1 MIGEIM
7 IQDSGDR
14 TEFDSGAVRDMH
26 EGKGRCDLLPL
37 DVVGKFY
44 DSGYRDIFSAI
55 DTFIVF
61 GNKNYLIS
69 TLNTFTEKVYGNKE
83 TMFLELAC
91 HYEAGCKKYGVNNW
105 KKGIPVSSYIDSAVR
120 HLLKHIRGDQDER
133 HDRAFCWNIVCAI
146 WTLENKPD
154 YMDLP
159 FNKTGDKNE

>member
-1 MIGEIM
+1 M

-44 DSGYRDIFSAI
+44 GSGYSDIFSAI

-69 TLNTFTEKVYGNKE
+69 VLNTFTEKVYSNKE

-91 HYEAGCKKYGVNNW
+91 HYESGCKKYGVNNW

-133 HDRAFCWNIVCAI
+133 HDRAFCWNIICAL

-154 YMDLP
+154 YMNLP
-159 FNKTGDKNE
+159 FKEEVKHE

>member
-1 MIGEIM
+1 M
-7 IQDSGDR
+7 
-14 TEFDSGAVRDMH
+14 
-26 EGKGRCDLLPL
+26 
-37 DVVGKFY
+37 
-44 DSGYRDIFSAI
+44 I

-120 HLLKHIRGDQDER
+120 HLLKHIRDDQDER

-146 WTLENKPD
+146 WTVENKPD

-159 FNKTGDKNE
+159 FKEAGDKNE